1 MLHNSQNL
9 WTLHFRPLFL
19 RWLKAHGWLGIGLSQ
34 WYLCIPG
41 TKRNNF
47 VDGQYGPSEHQE
59 QVIWPPKLQKIGLHC
74 QFALG
79 FFLWPLGN
87 KITLKAQYLCL
98 GGKLSNFSGDQKC
111 SLMENEH
118 FWSPENFDNFPPRQ
132 RYFGLKVFLT
142 VLQQGEIEPK
152 TGPNY
157 GPRASNCRATKGGI
171 RVIFGWGFLL
181 GPHFFV
187 SRSGMNP
194 SHPTIFTKTTII
206 NNRGLQK
213 AFWAFFLSQG

>member
-1 MLHNSQNL
+1 
-9 WTLHFRPLFL
+9 
-19 RWLKAHGWLGIGLSQ
+19 
-34 WYLCIPG
+34 
-41 TKRNNF
+41 
-47 VDGQYGPSEHQE
+47 
-59 QVIWPPKLQKIGLHC
+59 
-74 QFALG
+74 
-79 FFLWPLGN
+79 
-87 KITLKAQYLCL
+87 
-98 GGKLSNFSGDQKC
+98 
-111 SLMENEH
+111 MENEH

-194 SHPTIFTKTTII
+194 SHPTIFTKTTVI

-213 AFWAFFLSQG
+213 AFWAFFLSQFWPNIGVKISWSRWGIGPNDPGTFFVQFSMGNPKKQVWGSSFARGQSYGHPNIGGKSVTKVFVGSCDKGFRGDCRDEDGKI